1 MRITGLEPARVAS
14 LEPKSSA
21 SANFAISA
29 NKKSLWFLLG
39 EGTRGG
45 AITAFIHTLLFYVLF
60 LKKSTVKTNLCK
72 EKKPIPPIIGWNGF
86 FMNQEGFEPPTHGLE
101 GRCSIQLSYWSA
113 LRKRVM
119 RIELTCSAWK
129 ADVLPLN
136 YTRKEKMNQEG
147 FEPPTHGLEGRC
159 SIQLSYWSTL
169 LAQEILCHKTSCLS
183 TGFSNFSY
191 FFKKADEISC
201 VVSSAPSFNWC
212 VWNAPYSNI
221 P

>member
-72 EKKPIPPIIGWNGF
+72 EKSQF
-86 FMNQEGFEPPTHGLE
+86 LRLSVEMAFYEPGGIRTPDPRLRRPLLYPTELLIRIAKAGDENRTHVFSLE
-101 GRCSIQLSYWSA
+101 GWRST
-113 LRKRVM
+113 
-119 RIELTCSAWK
+119 IELHPQRKNEPGGIRTPDPRLRRPLLYPTELLIHVTSAR
-129 ADVLPLN
+129 DIMP
-136 YTRKEKMNQEG
+136 
-147 FEPPTHGLEGRC
+147 
-159 SIQLSYWSTL
+159 
-169 LAQEILCHKTSCLS
+169 
-183 TGFSNFSY
+183 
-191 FFKKADEISC
+191 
-201 VVSSAPSFNWC
+201 
-212 VWNAPYSNI
+212 
-221 P
+221 